1 MALLSISG
9 RIGSGKD
16 TVGKIIQYLIWKDR
30 VESGRISFQN
40 YNLKDF
46 YKLDFG
52 YQMSGW
58 KQVAFADKLKDIVC
72 LLIGCTREQL
82 EEREFKEKEL
92 GEEWW
97 KYELSWHEHA
107 KVEGVYNTYEEACEE
122 LRNFGGSSF
131 DEKDA
136 ITTIKLTP
144 RLLMQLIGT
153 ECGRNIIHPN
163 IWVNSLFTD
172 YTYSGGFEYAIT
184 ETPYGAIKS
193 ISAPKAV
200 KGEYPNWII
209 TDLRFPNEYEAVK
222 QRGGITIRV
231 NRYNSTCVCV
241 DDSSLD
247 CLTPCSRKPQHE
259 SEVALDHVT
268 DWDYVIDNSGTIEE
282 LVEKVRT
289 ILVNEKII

>member
-1 MALLSISG
+1 MSLIAISG
-9 RIGSGKD
+9 RIASGKD
-16 TVGKIIQYLIWKDR
+16 TVGKIIQYLVWRDM
-30 VESGRISFQN
+30 VESGRISFSN
-40 YNLKDF
+40 YSLKDF
-46 YKLDFG
+46 DKFDFG

-58 KQVAFADKLKDIVC
+58 KQVSFASKLKDIVC

-82 EEREFKEKEL
+82 EDRSFKEAEL

-97 KYELSWHEHA
+97 YWENSFGKRINYLDNIIYGSTA
-107 KVEGVYNTYEEACEE
+107 KDGLTSRK
-122 LRNFGGSSF
+122 L
-131 DEKDA
+131 
-136 ITTIKLTP
+136 IKLTP
-144 RLLMQLIGT
+144 RLLLQLIGT

-163 IWVNSLFTD
+163 IWVNSLFID
-172 YTYSGGFEYAIT
+172 YHPEDASYSEPERKLLTAILGNRAT
-184 ETPYGAIKS
+184 SKS
-193 ISAPKAV
+193 Q
-200 KGEYPNWII
+200 WII
-209 TDLRFPNEYEAVK
+209 TDMRFPNEYQAVK

>member
-1 MALLSISG
+1 MSLIAISG
-9 RIGSGKD
+9 RIASGKD
-16 TVGKIIQYLIWKDR
+16 TVGKIIQYLVWRDM
-30 VESGRISFQN
+30 VESGRISFSN
-40 YNLKDF
+40 YSLKDF
-46 YKLDFG
+46 DKFDFG

-58 KQVAFADKLKDIVC
+58 KQVSFASKLKDIVC

-82 EEREFKEKEL
+82 EDRSFKEAEL

-97 KYELSWHEHA
+97 TRTNGMFLLSQ
-107 KVEGVYNTYEEACEE
+107 
-122 LRNFGGSSF
+122 
-131 DEKDA
+131 KDFTNQVA
-136 ITTIKLTP
+136 GEYDTTVIKHKFTP
-144 RLLMQLIGT
+144 RLLLQIIGT
-153 ECGRNIIHPN
+153 DLFRKQLHPDV
-163 IWVNSLFTD
+163 WVNSLFTD
-172 YTYSGGFEYAIT
+172 YYPEDASYSEPEKKLLTAILGNKVT
-184 ETPYGAIKS
+184 LKS
-193 ISAPKAV
+193 Q
-200 KGEYPNWII
+200 WII
-209 TDLRFPNEYEAVK
+209 TDMRFPNEYEAVK

>member
-1 MALLSISG
+1 MALIAL
-9 RIGSGKD
+9 SGKISVGKD
-16 TVGKIIQYLIWKDR
+16 LVGKIIQYLVAENKSKHELYYSIEEFLSGEDVYNINYTKDYE
-30 VESGRISFQN
+30 ESIS
-40 YNLKDF
+40 D
-46 YKLDFG
+46 D
-52 YQMSGW
+52 SGW
-58 KQVAFADKLKDIVC
+58 KIRKFADKLKDIVC

-82 EEREFKEKEL
+82 EDRSFKEAEL

-97 KYELSWHEHA
+97 YWENSFGKRINYLDNIIYGSTA
-107 KVEGVYNTYEEACEE
+107 KDGLTSRK
-122 LRNFGGSSF
+122 L
-131 DEKDA
+131 
-136 ITTIKLTP
+136 IKLTP
-144 RLLMQLIGT
+144 RLLLQLIGT

-163 IWVNSLFTD
+163 IWVNSLF
-172 YTYSGGFEYAIT
+172 SEYKNKWSNLNLARINNNEIT
-184 ETPYGAIKS
+184 GE
-193 ISAPKAV
+193 
-200 KGEYPNWII
+200 EYPNWII
-209 TDLRFPNEYEAVK
+209 TDMRFPNEYQAVK

>member
-1 MALLSISG
+1 MALIAL
-9 RIGSGKD
+9 SGKIG
-16 TVGKIIQYLIWKDR
+16 VGKNTVASIIQYLIWKNR
-30 VESGRISFQN
+30 VESGTIPFQN

-46 YKLDFG
+46 DKFDFG

-58 KQVAFADKLKDIVC
+58 KQVSFANKLKDIVC
-72 LLIGCTREQL
+72 LLIGCTRKQL
-82 EEREFKEKEL
+82 EDREFKEKEL

-97 KYELSWHEHA
+97 IISKPEIGMFIPYSEDSWAAHGDFEH
-107 KVEGVYNTYEEACEE
+107 N
-122 LRNFGGSSF
+122 LIR
-131 DEKDA
+131 
-136 ITTIKLTP
+136 LTP
-144 RLLMQLIGT
+144 RLLLQLLGT
-153 ECGRNIIHPN
+153 ECGRQIIHPN
-163 IWVNSLFTD
+163 VWVNALMSKYEASVPYLAFKRLMGD
-172 YTYSGGFEYAIT
+172 IT
-184 ETPYGAIKS
+184 RKDKEFPS
-193 ISAPKAV
+193 
-200 KGEYPNWII
+200 WII
-209 TDLRFPNEYEAVK
+209 TDMRFPNEYEAVK